1 MSFLFHD
8 YETFGA
14 DPKADRPAQFAAIR
28 TDEEFNPVGEP
39 VSVFL
44 KPDRDLLPDPIAC
57 LVTGLTP
64 QDCDRQGIPEP
75 AFFAEIHAQMA
86 EPGTCTLGFNSIRF
100 DDEFTRFGFWR
111 NFFDPYAREWQNGNS
126 RFDLIDV
133 ARMCYALR
141 PDGIEWPEHEPG
153 KPSFRLEHLAQAN
166 RLVHANAHEALSD
179 VSATIG
185 LARLIR
191 ARQRRLFDF
200 LFGLRDKRRAATLL
214 DWAHRTPVLH
224 SSSRFPAERGATT
237 IVLPIAPH
245 PVQQNGII
253 VFDLA
258 TDPDELLALPADE
271 IRDRVFVDR
280 ASLPEGVARIPLK
293 LVHVNKAP
301 ALAPLSVLAGVD
313 VARIGLEPER
323 CLRHAARL
331 QAAGPE
337 LATKVRDVFG
347 AATEYPGQ
355 DPESALYGGFLG
367 RHDQAL
373 VQRVRQSPPES
384 WRELESA
391 FNDPR
396 LRELLFRYRAR
407 HAPQLLDEGE
417 RARWQAFRIARL
429 RDGRDGADRT
439 IDARLAQ
446 VAACRERD
454 GLSPAQKAVLDSV
467 EDWIHA
473 VARTVP
479 AA

>member
-14 DPKADRPAQFAAIR
+14 DPRADRPAQFAALR
-28 TDEEFNPVGEP
+28 TDDAFNIIGEP
-39 VSVFL
+39 VSLFL
-44 KPDRDLLPDPIAC
+44 KPDPDLLPDPVAC

-86 EPGTCTLGFNSIRF
+86 EPKTCTLGFNSIRF

-111 NFFDPYAREWQNGNS
+111 NFFDPYAREWQGGNS

-141 PDGIEWPEHEPG
+141 PEGIEWPEHEPG
-153 KPSFRLEHLAQAN
+153 KPSFRLEHIAQAN
-166 RLVHANAHEALSD
+166 RLVQTRAHEALSD
-179 VSATIG
+179 VEATIG

-191 ARQRRLFDF
+191 RCQPRLFDF
-200 LFGLRDKRRAATLL
+200 LLGLRDKRRAATLL

-237 IVLPIAPH
+237 IVVPIAQH
-245 PVQQNGII
+245 PVQQNGVI

-258 TDPDELLALPADE
+258 TDPDDLLDLSADE

-280 ASLPEGVARIPLK
+280 ASLPEGVTRIPLK
-293 LVHVNKAP
+293 LVHTNKAP

-323 CLRHAARL
+323 CLRHAARI

-337 LATKVRDVFG
+337 LASKVRDVFG
-347 AATEYPGQ
+347 GVPAFPEQ
-355 DPESALYGGFLG
+355 DAEGALYGGFVSG
-367 RHDQAL
+367 RDAAL
-373 VQRVRQSPPES
+373 LPRVRQSAPEA

-391 FNDPR
+391 FTDPR

-407 HAPQLLDEGE
+407 HAPHLLDAAEQ
-417 RARWQAFRIARL
+417 ARWQSFRIARL
-429 RDGRDGADRT
+429 RSGRDGVERT
-439 IDARLAQ
+439 IEGRLAQ
-446 VAACRERD
+446 VAACRERTD
-454 GLSPAQKAVLDSV
+454 LTGEKHRVLDAV
-467 EDWIHA
+467 DAWIRG
-473 VARTVP
+473 VAATVP